1 MRFYAYIYIQHVY
14 TYKGEYIKK
23 RVKQSGWIDKFQ
35 TSPFQWKGRN
45 RYDWM
50 EAVISVVTYL
60 EPLVEHSWKLPTR
73 KKAVHYTLTIIS

>member
-45 RYDWM
+45 RYD
-50 EAVISVVTYL
+50 
-60 EPLVEHSWKLPTR
+60 
-73 KKAVHYTLTIIS
+73 